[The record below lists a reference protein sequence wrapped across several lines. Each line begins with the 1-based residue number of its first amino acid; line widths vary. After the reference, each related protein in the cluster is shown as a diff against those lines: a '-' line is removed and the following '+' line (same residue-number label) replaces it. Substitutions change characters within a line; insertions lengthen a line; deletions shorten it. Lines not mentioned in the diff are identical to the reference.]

1 MPVILFLS
9 RVFFV
14 NNILP
19 QHLFRGLVK
28 INFII
33 FLLITRLCFTQTLTD
48 KQFSNEIDTS
58 LSKLIKMQTEV
69 SFIHPALQ
77 KFYPIATIQ
86 GDSLFIYDYSK
97 EDHKYRFVKQTPVP
111 FPMSEDL
118 QASFPLSVY
127 DNIPTCVAGKKI
139 FNSLKGYTIITHE
152 FVHCWQAG
160 SVEQDIKSKLKIAQ
174 NAMAKQDYMW
184 ELNHPFPYSDT
195 LFVMHYKNFIAALQ
209 NKEIDKAK
217 SHRTKLKNYL
227 SDIDFE
233 YMVWEEWTEGTARYV
248 ENKIQAH
255 FLIDI
260 NTNGKS
266 EPFNRVIFYYGGALW
281 ANALIEVDEKLLN
294 EPMQLFNLM
303 GD

>member
-1 MPVILFLS
+1 MKS
-9 RVFFV
+9 S
-14 NNILP
+14 
-19 QHLFRGLVK
+19 
-28 INFII
+28 FII
-33 FLLITRLCFTQTLTD
+33 FLLITRLCFTQTLSD
-48 KQFSNEIDTS
+48 QQFGNEIDTS

-69 SFIHPALQ
+69 SFIHPALLN
-77 KFYPIATIQ
+77 FYPIAFVQ
-86 GDSLFIYDYSK
+86 GDSLYIYDYSK
-97 EDHKYRFVKQTPVP
+97 DEHMYKFIKQTPTP
-111 FPMSEDL
+111 FPISEDI

-139 FNSLKGYTIITHE
+139 FNSLKGYTIIMHE

-160 SVEQDIKSKLKIAQ
+160 TVEMEIKSELKIAQ
-174 NAMAKQDYMW
+174 DAMAKQDYMW
-184 ELNHPFPYSDT
+184 ELNHLFPYSDT
-195 LFVMHYKNFIAALQ
+195 LFVIHYKNFMDAIQ

-217 SHRTKLKNYL
+217 SHRNKLKKYL

-233 YMVWEEWTEGTARYV
+233 YMVWQEWKEGTARYV

-255 FLIDI
+255 FLIDV

-266 EPFNRVIFYYGGALW
+266 EPFNRVLFYYGGALW
-281 ANALIEVDEKLLN
+281 ANALIEADEKLLI